1 MEAHVDQTAEVRVRE
16 STPGL
21 GDDRPTVGQ
30 RCDVGIRRLRSPP
43 KPLPQ
48 EAIT

>member
-1 MEAHVDQTAEVRVRE
+1 MEALVDQTAEVRVRE
-16 STPGL
+16 STPGV

-30 RCDVGIRRLRSPP
+30 RWDVGIGRLRFPP

-48 EAIT
+48 ETIT